1 LPPAPVANDTSVEAR
16 LERLKAGLHSRV
28 PANQV
33 SEHLTPEYAE
43 WSDHGDELMWGDLYR
58 RIKKTETGE
67 RRTGAGRAK
76 RRPNK
81 RLVR

>member
-1 LPPAPVANDTSVEAR
+1 MANDVSVEGK

-43 WSDHGDELMWGDLYR
+43 WSDHGDEAMWFDLYDH
-58 RIKKTETGE
+58 IKKTETGE
-67 RRTGAGRAK
+67 RPTSAGR
-76 RRPNK
+76 RR
-81 RLVR
+81 RATR